1 MIWCLIHKF
10 EIEDISEEELSA
22 RAGLL
27 LWCQKKTKG
36 YKDVNVK
43 EFSESWES
51 GLAFC
56 ALIHKH
62 RPDLIDFDS
71 LKKENKKDNLTLAF
85 DVAEKKL
92 DIPPLLDVNGI
103 FILILKYFF

>member
-10 EIEDISEEELSA
+10 EIQDISEEQLNA
-22 RAGLL
+22 RDGLL
-27 LWCQKKTKG
+27 LWCKKKTKG
-36 YKDVNVK
+36 YKNVNVTN
-43 EFSESWES
+43 FNNSWQD

-71 LKKENKKDNLTLAF
+71 LNPSKKKRKSSTCF
-85 DVAEKKL
+85 
-92 DIPPLLDVNGI
+92 
-103 FILILKYFF
+103 